1 METIIVQV
9 SKVLYTSGKG
19 WMVLKTDKGTAVG
32 TAGFAVAVGDRIK
45 VQGEWKRSDYNGQM
59 QFQFKGAVLDIPENR
74 RALLAYVASI
84 TDGIGPAMEE
94 RIYEAYGDDWKAH
107 PDLDGIAGVSCKTA
121 FAWRDSLARLDSQ
134 EAQAQ
139 AIAWLMDKGATL
151 NMAQAAWEKWGGGT
165 IGTVTANPYALCE
178 LPRYGFAH
186 VDKLLAAFGIADD
199 DPRRFD
205 ACVMYYVE
213 QQQAK
218 TGDTAV
224 DLGDVYEGVSR
235 LFPCTVN
242 VWAAALDRLAAAG
255 VLYVVEQRGG
265 PGFAVL
271 AGDAKREREIA
282 ERFGVQ
288 CSMTTPN

>member
-1 METIIVQV
+1 METLIVQV

-74 RALLAYVASI
+74 RALLSYVASI

-121 FAWRDSLARLDSQ
+121 FAWKDSLARLDSQ

-139 AIAWLMDKGATL
+139 AIAWLMEKGATL

-186 VDKLLAAFGIADD
+186 VDKLHAAFGIADD

-205 ACVMYYVE
+205 ACVMYFVG
-213 QQQAK
+213 QIQVK

-224 DLGDVYEGVSR
+224 DLGDVYESVFR
-235 LFPCTVN
+235 LFPCTVTL
-242 VWAAALDRLAAAG
+242 WAAALERLAAAG
-255 VLYVVEQRGG
+255 VLSVVEESGG
-265 PGFAVL
+265 PGFAIL
-271 AGDAKREREIA
+271 TGDAKREREIA
-282 ERFGVQ
+282 ERFGV
-288 CSMTTPN
+288 TKEDHE